1 MKRKDFLQ
9 LSAASGLSLTLGSS
23 IATCGRSAGLP
34 KWKGKRLVL
43 IQLVGGHDGLFAF
56 TPRGHEVL
64 EQKRPNLNQLVV
76 KDGINTS
83 ETWVLNGMLRGLAPL
98 IERGELLMI
107 PGVGYDNPNRSHFK
121 AQEFWDTGA
130 VIDRGKRNLRGT
142 GWLGR
147 LWETDFSRKQGM
159 EFPFLNLHGGRTLY
173 DRGSQTKAYNITDLE
188 PLRWYADY
196 FEEFINSGATDKL
209 VEEETWIYSEMQK
222 QFKQLKWL
230 DHMSSFSTFTD
241 GSLIQQMKRAM
252 EVIQSDLPYMAI
264 HTRLGGFD
272 THGGQLNRLTNLYPD
287 FAGGLAY
294 LSDKL
299 RESGHWKDTLVFVY
313 SDFGRTID
321 ENRSGGTDHGYSGL
335 SMLAGGDLSTFEH
348 YQKPKE
354 LKFTEARGEL
364 FLDYTTDYRDL
375 QKEVSQFLV

>member
-1 MKRKDFLQ
+1 VKRKDFLQ
-9 LSAASGLSLTLGSS
+9 LSAAGGMSLALWSG
-23 IATCGRSAGLP
+23 IASCGRSVGPP

-56 TPRGHEVL
+56 APRGHEVL

-76 KDGINTS
+76 QNGVDIS
-83 ETWVLNGMLRGLAPL
+83 DAWVLNGMLKGLSNL
-98 IERGELLMI
+98 IENGELLLI

-121 AQEFWDTGA
+121 AQEFWDTGE
-130 VIDRGKRNLRGT
+130 VVDRGKQNLRGT

-147 LWETDFSRKQGM
+147 FWESELHKKQER
-159 EFPFLNLHGGRTLY
+159 EFPFINLHSGRTLY
-173 DRGSQTKAYNITDLE
+173 DRGLQTKAYNITDLE
-188 PLRWYADY
+188 PLKWYADY
-196 FEEFINSGATDKL
+196 FEDFINSGATDQL
-209 VEEETWIYSEMQK
+209 VGEEALIYLEMQK

-230 DHMSSFSTFTD
+230 ENTSSFSTFTD
-241 GSLIQQMKRAM
+241 GSLTQQLKRAT
-252 EVIQSDLPYMAI
+252 EVIQSDLPYAAI
-264 HTRLGGFD
+264 HTQLGGFD
-272 THGGQLNRLTNLYPD
+272 THGGQLERLTDLYPD

-335 SMLAGGDLSTFEH
+335 SMLAGGDLSRFEH

-354 LKFTEARGEL
+354 LKFTEVRGEL

-375 QKEVSQFLV
+375 QKEISQFLV